1 MNNKILVLMLIVLTT
16 ATTTFSATF
25 EGGVTELGQGSSN
38 VVIDKSTNKGIGG
51 AKVYIPKLHYST
63 TTDENGVF
71 QLNTNIDGTSILAV
85 EKENY
90 RPFSMTVDK
99 LTSSAPLTLA
109 VEKTNAN
116 DIVID
121 KDMYHLGDDNYSD
134 LSANAGQ
141 FNLKSAGPFYTKLFD
156 IKNIDISKTVY
167 FVIGSIIGID
177 TALARSMGQNQ
188 ITNSYA
194 SPPEV
199 FFNGN
204 KIAEIELNG
213 DNQKIKLPRG
223 LIRVHDKN
231 EITIKT
237 GRNMLQT
244 AYVDYDDI
252 EFMNLS
258 IEN

>member
-1 MNNKILVLMLIVLTT
+1 MKRIFIIACCIVTISQVN
-16 ATTTFSATF
+16 AATF
-25 EGGVTELGQGSSN
+25 EGGVSEIGKNSSN
-38 VVIDKSTNKGIGG
+38 VVIDKATNKAIGG
-51 AKVYIPKLHYST
+51 AKVYLPKLKYST

-71 QLNTNIDGTSILAV
+71 HLNTNIDGTSILAV

-90 RPFSMTVDK
+90 RPFSMTIDK
-99 LTSSAPLTLA
+99 LTASVPLTLGI
-109 VEKTNAN
+109 EKTNAN
-116 DIVID
+116 DVVID
-121 KDMYHLGDDNYSD
+121 TDMYHLGDDNYSD

-141 FNLKSAGPFYTKLFD
+141 FNLKSAGVYYTKSFD
-156 IKNIDISKTVY
+156 LKNVNPNKAMY

-194 SPPEV
+194 SPPEI

-223 LIRVHDKN
+223 LVRINSTN
-231 EITIKT
+231 EVTIKT

-244 AYVDYDDI
+244 AYADYDDI

>member
-1 MNNKILVLMLIVLTT
+1 MKRILIITCIISFIPFVAQAAI
-16 ATTTFSATF
+16 F
-25 EGGVTELGQGSSN
+25 EGGVSEIGKTNSN
-38 VVIDKSTNKGIGG
+38 VVIDKNTNQAISG
-51 AKVYIPKLHYST
+51 AKVYIPKLKFST

-71 QLNTNIDGTSILAV
+71 QLNTKIDGTSILAV

-90 RPFSMTVDK
+90 RPFSTTIDK
-99 LTSSAPLTLA
+99 LSLGAPLTLGI
-109 VEKTNAN
+109 EKTNGN

-121 KDMYHLGDDNYSD
+121 KDIYHIGDDNYSE

-141 FNLKSAGPFYTKLFD
+141 FNLNSIGAFYTKLFD
-156 IKNIDISKTVY
+156 IKNINLSKPVY

-177 TALARSMGQNQ
+177 TALARSMGQNK
-188 ITNSYA
+188 ITISYA
-194 SPPEV
+194 SPPEIY
-199 FFNGN
+199 FNGN

-213 DNQKIKLPRG
+213 DNQKIKLPPS
-223 LIRVHDKN
+223 LIKANSKN
-231 EITIKT
+231 EITIRA

-244 AYVDYDDI
+244 AYIDYDDI

>member
-1 MNNKILVLMLIVLTT
+1 MPLSD
-16 ATTTFSATF
+16 FS
-25 EGGVTELGQGSSN
+25 E
-38 VVIDKSTNKGIGG
+38 
-51 AKVYIPKLHYST
+51 
-63 TTDENGVF
+63 
-71 QLNTNIDGTSILAV
+71 
-85 EKENY
+85 
-90 RPFSMTVDK
+90 
-99 LTSSAPLTLA
+99 
-109 VEKTNAN
+109 
-116 DIVID
+116 
-121 KDMYHLGDDNYSD
+121 

-141 FNLKSAGPFYTKLFD
+141 FNLKSVGPFYTKIFD
-156 IKNIDISKTVY
+156 LKDVNVNKPIY

-177 TALARSMGQNQ
+177 TALARSMGQNK

-194 SPPEV
+194 SAPEI

-213 DNQKIKLPRG
+213 DNQKIKLPRN
-223 LIRVHDKN
+223 LVRANSQN
-231 EITIKT
+231 EVTIKT

>member
-1 MNNKILVLMLIVLTT
+1 MKKILFIISCIIYSSCVY
-16 ATTTFSATF
+16 SATF
-25 EGGVTELGQGSSN
+25 EGGVSEIGRGDSN
-38 VVIDKSTNKGIGG
+38 IVIDKATNQGVSG
-51 AKVYIPKLHYST
+51 AKVSLPKQNYST
-63 TTDENGVF
+63 MTDENGVF
-71 QLNTNIDGTSILAV
+71 QLNTHVDGTSILSV

-90 RPFSMTVDK
+90 RPFSMTVDRFT
-99 LTSSAPLTLA
+99 LSAPLTLGI
-109 VEKTNAN
+109 EKTNAN

-141 FNLKSAGPFYTKLFD
+141 FSMKAAGPFYTKMFD
-156 IKNIDISKTVY
+156 LKNVDVNKAVY

-177 TALARSMGQNQ
+177 TALARSMGQNK

-199 FFNGN
+199 YFNGN

-213 DNQKIKLPRG
+213 DNQRIRLPKN
-223 LIRVHDKN
+223 LIRPNSKN

-244 AYVDYDDI
+244 SYIDYDDI

-258 IEN
+258 IEND

>member
-1 MNNKILVLMLIVLTT
+1 MKKIIFVISCVICTSIN
-16 ATTTFSATF
+16 AYSATF
-25 EGGVTELGQGSSN
+25 EGGVSEVGRGNSN
-38 VVIDKSTNKGIGG
+38 VVIDKATNQAVAG
-51 AKVYIPKLHYST
+51 AKVYLPKLHYST
-63 TTDENGVF
+63 MTDANGVF

-90 RPFSMTVDK
+90 RPFSMTIDK
-99 LTSSAPLTLA
+99 LSAGKPLTLGI
-109 VEKTNAN
+109 EKTNAN
-116 DIVID
+116 DLILD
-121 KDMYHLGDDNYSD
+121 KDLYHLGDDNYSE

-141 FNLKSAGPFYTKLFD
+141 FHLKSAGPFYTKIFD
-156 IKNIDISKTVY
+156 LKNIDISKSVY

-177 TALARSMGQNQ
+177 TALARSMGQNK
-188 ITNSYA
+188 IANSYSSA
-194 SPPEV
+194 PEI

-213 DNQKIKLPRG
+213 DNQKIKLPKN
-223 LIRVHDKN
+223 LIRANNKN

>member
-1 MNNKILVLMLIVLTT
+1 MKKILFIILCTICCFQVK
-16 ATTTFSATF
+16 AATF
-25 EGGVTELGQGSSN
+25 EGGVSEIGRGDSN
-38 VVIDKSTNKGIGG
+38 VVIDKNTNQGISG
-51 AKVYIPKLHYST
+51 AKVSLPKQNYST
-63 TTDENGVF
+63 YTDENGVF
-71 QLNTNIDGTSILAV
+71 QLNTYVDGTSILSV
-85 EKENY
+85 EKKNY
-90 RPFSMTVDK
+90 RPFSMTIDSNS
-99 LTSSAPLTLA
+99 LSAPLTLGI
-109 VEKTNAN
+109 EKTNAN

-121 KDMYHLGDDNYSD
+121 TDMYHLGDDNYSD

-141 FNLKSAGPFYTKLFD
+141 FTMKAAGPFYTKIFD
-156 IKNIDISKTVY
+156 LKNIDVKKAVY

-177 TALARSMGQNQ
+177 TALARSLGQNQ

-199 FFNGN
+199 YFNGN

-213 DNQKIKLPRG
+213 DNQKIKLPKN
-223 LIRVHDKN
+223 LIRKNSKN

-244 AYVDYDDI
+244 SYIDYDDI

-258 IEN
+258 IEND

>member
-1 MNNKILVLMLIVLTT
+1 MFFIIICIICTT
-16 ATTTFSATF
+16 VTANSATF
-25 EGGVTELGQGSSN
+25 EGGVSELGQGSSN
-38 VVIDKSTNKGIGG
+38 VVIDKNTNQAISG
-51 AKVYIPKLHYST
+51 AKVYLPKLQFST
-63 TTDENGVF
+63 MTDENGVF

-90 RPFSMTVDK
+90 RPFSMTVDR
-99 LTSSAPLTLA
+99 LSAGNPMTLA
-109 VEKTNAN
+109 IEKSNAN
-116 DIVID
+116 DLILD
-121 KDMYHLGDDNYSD
+121 TNLYHLGDDNYSD
-134 LSANAGQ
+134 LSANAGE
-141 FNLKSAGPFYTKLFD
+141 FHLKSAGPFYTKSFD
-156 IKNIDISKTVY
+156 FKNVNLNKNIY

-177 TALARSMGQNQ
+177 TALARSMGQNK

-194 SPPEV
+194 SAPEI

-213 DNQKIKLPRG
+213 DNQKIKLPKN
-223 LIRVHDKN
+223 LIRTGGEN

-244 AYVDYDDI
+244 AYIDYDDI

>member
-1 MNNKILVLMLIVLTT
+1 MKRILFIISILICFTST
-16 ATTTFSATF
+16 SAFAATF
-25 EGGVTELGQGSSN
+25 EGGVSEIGQGDSN
-38 VVIDKSTNKGIGG
+38 VVIDRDTNQVISG
-51 AKVYIPKLHYST
+51 ARVSLPKQNYST
-63 TTDENGVF
+63 YTDENGVF
-71 QLNTNIDGTSILAV
+71 QLNTHVDGTSILSV

-90 RPFSMTVDK
+90 RPFSMTVDRFS
-99 LTSSAPLTLA
+99 LAAPLTLGI
-109 VEKTNAN
+109 EKTNAN

-121 KDMYHLGDDNYSD
+121 KDMYHLGDDNFSD
-134 LSANAGQ
+134 LSANAMQ
-141 FNLKSAGPFYTKLFD
+141 FSMKAIGPFYTKAFD
-156 IKNIDISKTVY
+156 LKNIDINKSVY

-188 ITNSYA
+188 IANSYA

-204 KIAEIELNG
+204 KIAELELNG
-213 DNQKIKLPRG
+213 DNQRIKLPKN
-223 LIRVHDKN
+223 LIRPNAKN

-237 GRNMLQT
+237 GRNMMQT
-244 AYVDYDDI
+244 AYIDYDDI

>member
-1 MNNKILVLMLIVLTT
+1 MKKSLFLTISLFCFT
-16 ATTTFSATF
+16 LSSFGAVF
-25 EGGVTELGQGSSN
+25 EGGVTELGRGSSN
-38 VVIDKSTNKGIGG
+38 IVIDKATNKGIGG

-71 QLNTNIDGTSILAV
+71 QLNTQIDGTSILAV

-99 LTSSAPLTLA
+99 LSATAPLTLA
-109 VEKTNAN
+109 VEKTDHN

-141 FNLKSAGPFYTKLFD
+141 FNLKSAGPFYTKSFD
-156 IKNIDISKTVY
+156 IKNIDTSKSVY

-213 DNQKIKLPRG
+213 DNQKIKLPKN
-223 LIRVHDKN
+223 LIHAQGRN

-258 IEN
+258 VEN

>member
-1 MNNKILVLMLIVLTT
+1 MKKILFTLSCIICTIIPIN
-16 ATTTFSATF
+16 AATF
-25 EGGVTELGQGSSN
+25 EGGVSEIGRNSSN
-38 VVIDKSTNKGIGG
+38 IVIDKATNQAISG
-51 AKVYIPKLHYST
+51 AKVYLPKLQYST

-99 LTSSAPLTLA
+99 LSANNPLTLTI
-109 VEKTNAN
+109 EKSNAT
-116 DIVID
+116 DLTLD
-121 KDMYHLGDDNYSD
+121 TDLYHLGDDNFSE
-134 LSANAGQ
+134 LSANAGE
-141 FNLKSAGPFYTKLFD
+141 FNLKATGPFYTKTFD
-156 IKNIDISKTVY
+156 LKNINLNKNIY

-177 TALARSMGQNQ
+177 TALARSLGQNK

-213 DNQKIKLPRG
+213 DNQKIKLPKN
-223 LIRVHDKN
+223 LIRPGNLN

-244 AYVDYDDI
+244 AYIDYDDI

>member
-1 MNNKILVLMLIVLTT
+1 MRNKILLLTCIICIT
-16 ATTTFSATF
+16 LPAHCATY
-25 EGGVTELGQGSSN
+25 EGGVSEVGRGNAN
-38 VVIDKSTNKGIGG
+38 VVIDKNTNQAIKG
-51 AKVYIPKLHYST
+51 AKITLPKLHYAT

-71 QLNTNIDGTSILAV
+71 ELKTQIDGTSILSV

-90 RPFSMTVDK
+90 RPFSMTIDK
-99 LTSSAPLTLA
+99 LSANAPLTLGI
-109 VEKTNAN
+109 EKTSGN
-116 DIVID
+116 DVVID
-121 KDMYHLGDDNYSD
+121 KDLYHLGDDNYSE

-141 FNLKSAGPFYTKLFD
+141 FNLKSAGPFYTKSFD
-156 IKNIDISKTVY
+156 LKNINPSKPVY

-177 TALARSMGQNQ
+177 TALARSMGQNK

-194 SPPEV
+194 SAPEI

-213 DNQKIKLPRG
+213 DNQKIKLPKN
-223 LIRVHDKN
+223 LIKPNSQN

-244 AYVDYDDI
+244 AYIDYDDI

>member
-1 MNNKILVLMLIVLTT
+1 MKRIFIISCIISCMYPVAF
-16 ATTTFSATF
+16 ATTF
-25 EGGVTELGQGSSN
+25 EGAISEIGKTNSN
-38 VVIDKSTNKGIGG
+38 VVIDKKTNKAISG
-51 AKVYIPKLHYST
+51 AKVYIPKLQYST

-71 QLNTNIDGTSILAV
+71 QLNTNISGTSILAV

-90 RPFSMTVDK
+90 RPFSTTIDK
-99 LTSSAPLTLA
+99 LSSHSPLTLGI
-109 VEKTNAN
+109 EKTNAN
-116 DIVID
+116 DVVID
-121 KDMYHLGDDNYSD
+121 KDIYHIGDDNYSD

-141 FNLKSAGPFYTKLFD
+141 FNLKSIGAFYTKLFD
-156 IKNIDISKTVY
+156 IKNVDISKPIY

-177 TALARSMGQNQ
+177 TAIARSMGQNK

-199 FFNGN
+199 YFNGN
-204 KIAEIELNG
+204 KVAEIELNG
-213 DNQKIKLPRG
+213 DNQKIKLPTNLVRPNS
-223 LIRVHDKN
+223 KN
-231 EITIKT
+231 EITIKA

-244 AYVDYDDI
+244 AYIDYDDI